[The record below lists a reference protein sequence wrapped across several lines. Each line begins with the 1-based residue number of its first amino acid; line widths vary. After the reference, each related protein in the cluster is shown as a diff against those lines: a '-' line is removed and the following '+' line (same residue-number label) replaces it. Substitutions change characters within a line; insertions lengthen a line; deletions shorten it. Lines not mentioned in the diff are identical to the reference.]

1 MEVRG
6 TFSAPA
12 RARASEGQPTGRQG
26 LNRPFSAQGRVD
38 QEQTL
43 RKPPPQGQR
52 RLRPRGLH
60 RTHNDAAAELS
71 APSRSRSEQRTWLK
85 TTGSRPVASASCGRN
100 SARIGGESGQPTSS
114 VPPISTQSS
123 LLSAAK
129 SFSTTGYPPH
139 PCRLVPRHETLALKG
154 LRGLQ
159 LLPKFSFF
167 WKGGEEIGLI
177 PLLTVCTRS
186 RSARKR
192 SISRQSISGKTGF
205 VSHARAGLV
214 GKVLAG
220 ISRRSRR
227 PPWCI
232 QATSL
237 SSSLSRLSGHGS
249 NLTFFG

>member
-167 WKGGEEIGLI
+167 WKGGARNRPDSFVDCLYAFQIGRVSGPSPGNPSRARPASSVMRELAWWE
-177 PLLTVCTRS
+177 RS
-186 RSARKR
+186 WPASP
-192 SISRQSISGKTGF
+192 G
-205 VSHARAGLV
+205 GLEDLPGV
-214 GKVLAG
+214 F
-220 ISRRSRR
+220 RR
-227 PPWCI
+227 P
-232 QATSL
+232 AFL
-237 SSSLSRLSGHGS
+237 LR
-249 NLTFFG
+249 